1 MCRRFMDP
9 LAGDSDSDTSAS
21 GSDSGSDAK
30 AEQQAK
36 RPKAAAPRAA
46 AQPQIDPEALVSG
59 TSVLFMPEPKADG
72 GQDWEW

>member
-1 MCRRFMDP
+1 MDP

-21 GSDSGSDAK
+21 GSGSDAE

-36 RPKAAAPRAA
+36 RPKAAAPKAA

-59 TSVLFMPEPKADG
+59 TSVLFVPEPKADG
-72 GQDWEW
+72 AQDWEW